1 MKTTATPKTHPTRD
15 VVTKSRL
22 MIVARA
28 LNKAGSVTVL
38 AEALDVSRNAIYA
51 WCDFQTS
58 PSKELM
64 EALQDYLNE
73 VPKVMAPAP
82 APVAPAPVAPPPAA
96 PTQMAELLKVL
107 TEKKQEQAEP
117 KKKYNIP
124 AEMEVHPVVVER
136 HAYAKSGARIIF
148 GSTVDTGER
157 VFVPPHTTDK
167 LLKKMGGVIPMDTVF
182 KAQLAKDISGRSD
195 FIAQEVL

>member
-15 VVTKSRL
+15 VLTKSRL
-22 MIVARA
+22 MVVARA

-51 WCDFQTS
+51 WCDFHTS

-73 VPKVMAPAP
+73 IPKVVAPAP
-82 APVAPAPVAPPPAA
+82 APVALPPAA

-107 TEKKQEQAEP
+107 TEKKPEQAEP
-117 KKKYNIP
+117 KKNYNLPID
-124 AEMEVHPVVVER
+124 MEVHPVVVQR

-167 LLKKMGGVIPMDTVF
+167 LLKKLDGVIPIDTVF
-182 KAQLAKDISGRSD
+182 KAQLARDISGRSD
-195 FIAQEVL
+195 FIAQEVV